1 MLELYRFVSL
11 DDAEDVLLKNSSKY
25 AEYDEGQWISPVGNA
40 AQEWEMSAS
49 ATVNTDDSTRL
60 AKMIWMEKG
69 RTDARAIGKMTV
81 IRGLGIRGKTDV
93 FLRSDAAGMTHG
105 KELTVKLDTDGVV
118 KFALAAAGDIVKAV
132 VFLAPGQDSEGLL
145 HFELVS

>member
-11 DDAEDVLLKNSSKY
+11 DDVEDVLLKDSSKY
-25 AEYDEGQWISPVGNA
+25 AEYDEGQWLSPVGNA
-40 AQEWEMSAS
+40 AQEWEMSSS

-69 RTDARAIGKMTV
+69 RTDARAVGKMTV

-93 FLRSDAAGMTHG
+93 FVQAEAASMTHG
-105 KELTVKLDTDGVV
+105 KELTLKADVDGVV
-118 KFALAAAGDIVKAV
+118 KFALAATGDIVKAV
-132 VFLAPGQDSEGLL
+132 VFLAPGQDPEGLL